1 MLDRKTPPPFNRSIS
16 FNLLQPV
23 TLVLPNGIPVNFISG
38 GDQDVIKIELILKAG
53 RWFEPHW
60 GASYFACNLLSKGTQ
75 HKSSF
80 EIAQIFDL
88 YGAHLDIVSSFDYA
102 SVTLYCISRQ
112 LKPVLELML
121 EVFTQPVFPEK
132 EFAQSKDIYLQNL
145 KVNQEK
151 TSFLASK
158 LIRKSLFGESHPYGK
173 ELDAVDVTALTRDQV
188 VDFYKKFFS
197 PYQIVVSGKVS
208 EHNQQLI
215 ADTLS
220 ALPRTVMQE
229 TRTIAGNETVGAVYL
244 EKQDSIQTS
253 IRLGRKSI
261 DRLHR
266 DYTDVLFLNHVLG
279 GYFGSRLMKNI
290 REEKGLTY
298 GIHSSLHPMVHDSFL
313 LIGADVNKENRK
325 LTIQEIKNELRT
337 LRTEKISDD
346 ELDTTRYHFIGT
358 LQTEITTPFAHADKN
373 KNIILNNLPTDYYN
387 AMINRISTITAEDLL
402 TTAEKYFSEES
413 FIEASAG

>member
-23 TLVLPNGIPVNFISG
+23 TRTLPNGIPVHFISG
-38 GDQDVIKIELILKAG
+38 GDQDVVKIELILKAG
-53 RWFEPHW
+53 RWFEQNW

-75 HKSSF
+75 RKTSF
-80 EIAQIFDL
+80 EVAQIFDL
-88 YGAHLDIVSSFDYA
+88 YGAHLDVVSSFDYVSIA
-102 SVTLYCISRQ
+102 LYCIGKQ

-132 EFAQSKDIYLQNL
+132 ELAQSKDIYLQNL

-158 LIRKSLFGESHPYGK
+158 LIRKSLFGENHPYGK
-173 ELDAVDVTALTRDQV
+173 ELDATDVTVLTRNQI
-188 VDFYKKFFS
+188 VDFYKKFFTPS
-197 PYQIVVSGKVS
+197 HIFVSGKVS
-208 EHNQQLI
+208 DANQHMI
-215 ADTLS
+215 VEAFS
-220 ALPRTVMQE
+220 ALPKSLAPDRPNIHGKE
-229 TRTIAGNETVGAVYL
+229 TFTPVYL
-244 EKQDSIQTS
+244 EKADSVQTS
-253 IRLGRKSI
+253 IRLGRKSLA
-261 DRLHR
+261 RLHP

-298 GIHSSLHPMVHDSFL
+298 GIHSSLHPMMHDSFL
-313 LIGADVNKENRK
+313 LIGADVNKENRE

-358 LQTEITTPFAHADKN
+358 LQGEITTPFAHADKN
-373 KNIILNNLPTDYYN
+373 KNIILNNLPGDYYQ
-387 AMINRISTITAEDLL
+387 AMINRITTIAAEDLL
-402 TTAEKYFSEES
+402 ITAEKYFSEES
-413 FIEASAG
+413 FVEASAG